1 MKFHKKIL
9 FTWIAF
15 HGITDIFFC
24 KLWLPIYIFI
34 VPISIYIPNTLLNI
48 PIVIL
53 SINHFSKDLIY
64 FTPFEYY
71 ITPILLASGIY
82 YHKKNIAQDL
92 IKGYLS
98 LIHVPNHLYK
108 IEYDINISFI
118 LFITFITIYNIE
130 PLLIEMDEF
139 IKKIDD
145 REVNMKRKYL
155 YGVILSHTMCNI
167 ISCDLDC

>member
-1 MKFHKKIL
+1 MKFNKKLL

-15 HGITDIFFC
+15 HGITDIFLC
-24 KLWLPIYIFI
+24 KFWIPIYFI
-34 VPISIYIPNTLLNI
+34 IMPISIYIPNTLLNI

-53 SINHFSKDLIY
+53 SINHFSKDLI
-64 FTPFEYY
+64 FLTPYEYY
-71 ITPILLASGIY
+71 ITTILLTLGIY
-82 YHKKNIAQDL
+82 YRKKKIAQDL

-98 LIHVPNHLYK
+98 IIHVPNHLYN

-118 LFITFITIYNIE
+118 LFITFIAIYNIE

-145 REVNMKRKYL
+145 GEVNMKRKLL
-155 YGVILSHTMCNI
+155 YGVILSHTMSNI
-167 ISCDLDC
+167 IAYDSVC